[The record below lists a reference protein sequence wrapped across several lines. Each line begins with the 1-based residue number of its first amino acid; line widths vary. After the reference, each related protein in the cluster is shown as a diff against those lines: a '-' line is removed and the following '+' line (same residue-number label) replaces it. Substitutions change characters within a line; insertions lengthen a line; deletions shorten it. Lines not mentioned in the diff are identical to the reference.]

1 MTAFWDLFT
10 WLRGT
15 APRPERGAELVKCRS
30 CRGEA
35 VIPVDWEDGGHEW
48 RISVRCG
55 NCGERRDVT
64 LDDDEA
70 RDYDRALDRGVYRIK
85 RTITTLERRRM
96 RAEAE
101 ALSIALERDLVDAD
115 DFARRPVAR

>member
-15 APRPERGAELVKCRS
+15 APR
-30 CRGEA
+30 
-35 VIPVDWEDGGHEW
+35 
-48 RISVRCG
+48 ISVRCG
-55 NCGERRDVT
+55 NCGERREVT